1 MSRASWSFLDY
12 LFPNSILISM
22 LFATDGAVRISIDPP
37 PNVAV
42 WFEPTSVVE
51 LHQTGNFVGR
61 STQYRLSYSAAAY
74 IYILNAKEQGFKKLM
89 QLQMYE
95 NDKYLLFSLDRS
107 WSIQTHF
114 FLNYIESKFV
124 SCVFFW
130 ILVFLHL
137 SEIVFIPEFFIFI
150 RKQGTSVL
158 YP

>member
-137 SEIVFIPEFFIFI
+137 SEIVFIPDFFIFI
-150 RKQGTSVL
+150 RKQDTSVL
-158 YP
+158 QK